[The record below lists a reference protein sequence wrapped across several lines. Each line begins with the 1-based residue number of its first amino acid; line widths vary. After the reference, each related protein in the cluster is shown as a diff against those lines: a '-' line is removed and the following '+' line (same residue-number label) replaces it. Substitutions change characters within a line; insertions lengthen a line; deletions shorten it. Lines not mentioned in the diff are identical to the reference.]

1 MREEAGGRRP
11 EIGERKRE
19 IERRKREAVMLTS
32 GPISAWYPCQQNH
45 PAKSPNS
52 QM

>member
-32 GPISAWYPCQQNH
+32 GPISAWHPCQ
-45 PAKSPNS
+45 
-52 QM
+52 